1 MLWKLLTLHAQH
13 SQWTNSSP
21 KSCEANCASQAKHP
35 ESQWHGGSQISL
47 AEFPAQMCEYGIGKI
62 TANRSV
68 HYQSYVYPGKIA
80 VHPALKHTSQLASK
94 CKLLCAYQS
103 VQQRILL
110 MPVCYRIETS
120 GKATKAWE
128 ASRAFQ
134 VQWVITDSTITP
146 RKEKKKW
153 LGMQCLEMP
162 LTYSP
167 CSPTALQR
175 LSLHSCSVWQE
186 GLAVLA
192 TSTGEHFS
200 VKVPLSP
207 SFNPRACGLKLCM
220 WPTQLL

>member
-35 ESQWHGGSQISL
+35 ESQWHGGSRISL
-47 AEFPAQMCEYGIGKI
+47 AEFPNQMCKYGIGKI

-68 HYQSYVYPGKIA
+68 RHQSYVYPGKIP

-110 MPVCYRIETS
+110 MPVCYRTETP
-120 GKATKAWE
+120 GKATKARE

-146 RKEKKKW
+146 RKKKKRI
-153 LGMQCLEMP
+153 G
-162 LTYSP
+162 
-167 CSPTALQR
+167 
-175 LSLHSCSVWQE
+175 
-186 GLAVLA
+186 
-192 TSTGEHFS
+192 
-200 VKVPLSP
+200 
-207 SFNPRACGLKLCM
+207 
-220 WPTQLL
+220 